1 MRTSIRPLLPLLVLL
16 TTAACGSDSPVES
29 PTTTQ
34 SDDTGNGDS
43 ITEGV
48 TLTNGGSAESSGGA
62 SADSSGPGT
71 ADTGSETATATD
83 PDSTGPDSTGPGSTG
98 VAESGSTDGGSSGA
112 VESSSGESTVGD
124 TGNTIYEVQDGTLP
138 EGSDVVINGVVVT
151 GVASNGVYVEEPA
164 GGQFSAVFV
173 FSVDG
178 PDLSGAQIGDVV
190 NLSGITGEYMSN
202 TEIDITAGTYELV
215 ESGTPLDP
223 DVVAI
228 ADLGA
233 DDTAEPWESVLIR
246 IEGDFTVTTVAA
258 SNEFVVDDGGA
269 SVRIDDFLYEL
280 PTAGDFAGFD
290 VGASFTAIQ
299 GPLNFFNDQFKIAGR
314 DAADFEGYTAP

>member
-1 MRTSIRPLLPLLVLL
+1 MSLPVDSPLDDS
-16 TTAACGSDSPVES
+16 AAPEEPPSVEPDSASPVDPGPVES
-29 PTTTQ
+29 GSVAVSLPV
-34 SDDTGNGDS
+34 SAVPGPELSADAS
-43 ITEGV
+43 PE
-48 TLTNGGSAESSGGA
+48 LSAEPPLVSVTPSVIESPLPVSS
-62 SADSSGPGT
+62 
-71 ADTGSETATATD
+71 
-83 PDSTGPDSTGPGSTG
+83 
-98 VAESGSTDGGSSGA
+98 
-112 VESSSGESTVGD
+112 
-124 TGNTIYEVQDGTLP
+124 LC
-138 EGSDVVINGVVVT
+138 VVVT

-164 GGQFSAVFV
+164 GGQYSAVFV

-269 SVRIDDFLYEL
+269 TARVDDFLYEL

-290 VGASFTAIQ
+290 VGAGFTAIQ
-299 GPLNFFNDQFKIAGR
+299 GPLNFFNNQFKIAGR
-314 DAADFEGYTAP
+314 DAADFEGYSAP

>member
-1 MRTSIRPLLPLLVLL
+1 MRTSTRPLCTLLVLL
-16 TTAACGSDSPVES
+16 THAACGSDSPIES

-48 TLTNGGSAESSGGA
+48 TLTNGGSAESSGDA

-71 ADTGSETATATD
+71 AETGSETATD
-83 PDSTGPDSTGPGSTG
+83 PDSTGPGSTG
-98 VAESGSTDGGSSGA
+98 DAESGSTDGGSSGA
-112 VESSSGESTVGD
+112 AESSSGESTGSD

-138 EGSDVVINGVVVT
+138 AGSDVIINGVVVT

-164 GGQFSAVFV
+164 GGQYSAVFV

-269 SVRIDDFLYEL
+269 TARVDDFLYEL

-290 VGASFTAIQ
+290 VGAGFTAIQ
-299 GPLNFFNDQFKIAGR
+299 GPLNFFNNQFKIAGR
-314 DAADFEGYTAP
+314 DAADFEGYSAP